1 MFAEKIDEIQMMY
14 RSMESFESDNNNREV
29 KMKIST
35 KGRYAIKLMLDLA
48 TYYNGEPV
56 KIKDIAR
63 RQHISDKY
71 LEQIVAILN
80 KASLVKSV
88 RGARGGYMLYA
99 SPENYTV
106 RQILETVEGSLTP
119 ADCVGD
125 NAAYCENRSMC
136 VSVLIWEK
144 LDQAI
149 QDVLEGITLD
159 DLVDWQNNLMVDQ
172 YVI

>member
-1 MFAEKIDEIQMMY
+1 MH
-14 RSMESFESDNNNREV
+14 RSMESFESDNNDREV

-106 RQILETVEGSLTP
+106 RQILETVE
-119 ADCVGD
+119 
-125 NAAYCENRSMC
+125 
-136 VSVLIWEK
+136 
-144 LDQAI
+144 
-149 QDVLEGITLD
+149 
-159 DLVDWQNNLMVDQ
+159 
-172 YVI
+172 

>member
-1 MFAEKIDEIQMMY
+1 
-14 RSMESFESDNNNREV
+14 
-29 KMKIST
+29 
-35 KGRYAIKLMLDLA
+35 
-48 TYYNGEPV
+48 
-56 KIKDIAR
+56 
-63 RQHISDKY
+63 
-71 LEQIVAILN
+71 
-80 KASLVKSV
+80 
-88 RGARGGYMLYA
+88 MLYA

>member
-1 MFAEKIDEIQMMY
+1 MH
-14 RSMESFESDNNNREV
+14 RSMESFESDNNDREV

-106 RQILETVEGSLTP
+106 RQILETVEGSLAP
-119 ADCVGD
+119 ADCVGA

-149 QDVLEGITLD
+149 QDVLEGITLA

>member
-1 MFAEKIDEIQMMY
+1 
-14 RSMESFESDNNNREV
+14 
-29 KMKIST
+29 
-35 KGRYAIKLMLDLA
+35 MLDLA

-80 KASLVKSV
+80 KASLVKSI
-88 RGARGGYMLYA
+88 RGARGG
-99 SPENYTV
+99 YTV

-119 ADCVGD
+119 ADCVGA

-149 QDVLEGITLD
+149 QDVLEGITLA

>member
-1 MFAEKIDEIQMMY
+1 MFAEKVDEIQMMY
-14 RSMESFESDNNNREV
+14 RCMESFESDNNDREV

-80 KASLVKSV
+80 KASLVKKYPWSAWRIHV
-88 RGARGGYMLYA
+88 ICFTGELYG
-99 SPENYTV
+99 E
-106 RQILETVEGSLTP
+106 
-119 ADCVGD
+119 ADIRNGRRKSGTC
-125 NAAYCENRSMC
+125 
-136 VSVLIWEK
+136 
-144 LDQAI
+144 
-149 QDVLEGITLD
+149 
-159 DLVDWQNNLMVDQ
+159 
-172 YVI
+172 

>member
-1 MFAEKIDEIQMMY
+1 M
-14 RSMESFESDNNNREV
+14 R
-29 KMKIST
+29 
-35 KGRYAIKLMLDLA
+35 LMLDLA
-48 TYYNGEPV
+48 LNNTGAP
-56 KIKDIAR
+56 ISLKDVAR
-63 RQHISDKY
+63 RQEISDKY

-106 RQILETVEGSLTP
+106 RQILETVEGSLVP

-149 QDVLEGITLD
+149 QDVLEGITLA